1 MSEDAARG
9 RELDQGYGACH
20 PLCSRLR
27 QISGWNLCSTCR
39 VRKRLISPKPK
50 SFLPIAGLAAMQQGH
65 FPPGKQPF
73 RKEQAFERAA

>member
-1 MSEDAARG
+1 
-9 RELDQGYGACH
+9 
-20 PLCSRLR
+20 
-27 QISGWNLCSTCR
+27 
-39 VRKRLISPKPK
+39 LISPKPK